1 MSISI
6 QTLEPLY
13 QPICALSFFS
23 EINEKAS
30 QVFFKA
36 KECLFPLGQQ
46 EASNRAVIDLTAIWR
61 DPGQLLEGGIWGAW
75 WATSVC
81 FLSSSLKELYSVA
94 VEQAGDMRFEKIT
107 LAVKSVFVDLISL
120 ASSTLF
126 TLCWADGAKIV
137 ALGQYLP
144 LVRYL
149 NYGASLF
156 INIIET
162 GFDMVQF
169 YDEAKG
175 LLNEQNQLLS
185 DQHTK
190 RVCHLSMKLIS
201 SVSMI
206 AWALLGIC
214 SLAGAVVHSVLM
226 PLLLTV
232 GCVLGLG
239 AIFYKMQIEEPMK
252 RNDDGQ

>member
-6 QTLEPLY
+6 QALGPLY
-13 QPICALSFFS
+13 QSLCTPSFFS

-30 QVFFKA
+30 QAFFKV
-36 KECLFPLGQQ
+36 KECLFPLEQQ
-46 EASNRAVIDLTAIWR
+46 EATNRAVIDLTAIWR

-75 WATSVC
+75 WATSVY
-81 FLSSSLKELYSVA
+81 FLSRSLKELYSVV
-94 VEQAGDMRFEKIT
+94 VEEAGNVRFEKIT
-107 LAVKSVFVDLISL
+107 LAVKSAFVDLISL
-120 ASSTLF
+120 ASSTLY
-126 TLCWADGAKIV
+126 TLCWAESAKIV

-144 LVRYL
+144 FIRCL

-156 INIIET
+156 TNIIET

-169 YDEAKG
+169 YGEAKG
-175 LLNEQNQLLS
+175 LLNAQDHWLS
-185 DQHTK
+185 SQHSK
-190 RVCHLSMKLIS
+190 RVYHLSIKLVG
-201 SVSMI
+201 SVSMV

-214 SLAGAVVHSVLM
+214 SLSGVIFHSALM

-239 AIFYKMQIEEPMK
+239 SIYYKMQIEALSV
-252 RNDDGQ
+252 